1 MPDTRK
7 VTASIKENVAYMNQ
21 VLPVEESF
29 DIVQREMTVGGREA
43 SFYFI
48 NGFVNDESMLKIM
61 DSLFGVKA
69 ENMPGS
75 VTAFVKECI
84 PYVEVN
90 VIGDFDQVF
99 RNLLSGTAC
108 FLWTDM
114 KPVSLSIAGAIRREV
129 WTNRIKISHCVVP
142 EMDLLKRLYL
152 TQLL

>member
-61 DSLFGVKA
+61 DSLFVGH
-69 ENMPGS
+69 
-75 VTAFVKECI
+75 C
-84 PYVEVN
+84 
-90 VIGDFDQVF
+90 
-99 RNLLSGTAC
+99 LLFCG
-108 FLWTDM
+108 
-114 KPVSLSIAGAIRREV
+114 
-129 WTNRIKISHCVVP
+129 RI
-142 EMDLLKRLYL
+142 
-152 TQLL
+152 

>member
-84 PYVEVN
+84 PS
-90 VIGDFDQVF
+90 F
-99 RNLLSGTAC
+99 S
-108 FLWTDM
+108 
-114 KPVSLSIAGAIRREV
+114 
-129 WTNRIKISHCVVP
+129 
-142 EMDLLKRLYL
+142 
-152 TQLL
+152 